1 MKKDLSIIFPSFN
14 SGNLLDRCLESVELE
29 LKDREAQYEI
39 LVVDSSPICPELPNL
54 KNLKLIRSNV
64 QLFASEARNLGA
76 RIANYPILVFI
87 DSDVELL
94 PGALSKLVDGL
105 KDNNTV
111 VAGVYEVHNP
121 NTSPI
126 STYQDLFLLYR
137 YENIPPARNFFS
149 SAQFAV
155 SKENFQKVGGF
166 SENMQSYE
174 DVDISFKFQRNFLK
188 AYVCLESRSYHLKSF
203 NLKSIFLD
211 YYYKSRNMIYYRL
224 QKLNDLNWCD
234 TFLPSRVRMS
244 YYLVFFYLAL
254 FVMIVFPDGPMS
266 MSSGI
271 ITLSFLLAG
280 DIGLLSDFLRFIW
293 RETRRPISVFKAFLF
308 FKATTFPIIL
318 GSLKGLYSFI
328 RKDESFLNKI
338 KATPDIVS
346 ANTTTTYT
354 YYPKS

>member
-1 MKKDLSIIFPSFN
+1 MD
-14 SGNLLDRCLESVELE
+14 
-29 LKDREAQYEI
+29 Y
-39 LVVDSSPICPELPNL
+39 
-54 KNLKLIRSNV
+54 
-64 QLFASEARNLGA
+64 
-76 RIANYPILVFI
+76 
-87 DSDVELL
+87 
-94 PGALSKLVDGL
+94 
-105 KDNNTV
+105 
-111 VAGVYEVHNP
+111 
-121 NTSPI
+121 
-126 STYQDLFLLYR
+126 
-137 YENIPPARNFFS
+137 
-149 SAQFAV
+149 
-155 SKENFQKVGGF
+155 
-166 SENMQSYE
+166 
-174 DVDISFKFQRNFLK
+174 FLK
-188 AYVCLESRSYHLKSF
+188 SR
-203 NLKSIFLD
+203 D
-211 YYYKSRNMIYYRL
+211 MVYYKLR
-224 QKLNDLNWCD
+224 KLNDLHWCD

-254 FVMIVFPDGPMS
+254 FVLIVFPNGPMS
-266 MSSGI
+266 MSSGV